1 MLGGS
6 WKQTEP
12 PLDNQPKKAGAG
24 GGFPSPRKSQ
34 GRQTRIGCIQITISP
49 PLSIKG

>member
-12 PLDNQPKKAGAG
+12 PLDDQPKKAGAG
-24 GGFPSPRKSQ
+24 GGRFSFSEKEPGSAN
-34 GRQTRIGCIQITISP
+34 
-49 PLSIKG
+49 